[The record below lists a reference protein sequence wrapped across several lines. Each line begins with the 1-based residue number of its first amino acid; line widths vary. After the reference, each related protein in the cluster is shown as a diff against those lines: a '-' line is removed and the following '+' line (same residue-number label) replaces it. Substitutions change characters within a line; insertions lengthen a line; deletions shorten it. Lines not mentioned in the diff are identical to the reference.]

1 MEVNVVIKKA
11 QEGGEM
17 GLLAAKLLDPA
28 KLPDSGRKLRGAN
41 SWRKIGQQPGG
52 HHFEVD
58 LGNRSTLGRDGESS
72 NQTLSWSL
80 FCDFGFNLSNITNN
94 SNILKISIPLIF

>member
-1 MEVNVVIKKA
+1 MVGLNNKKA
-11 QEGGEM
+11 QGGGEM
-17 GLLAAKLLDPA
+17 GLLAAKLPG
-28 KLPDSGRKLRGAN
+28 PGRKLRCAN

-58 LGNRSTLGRDGESS
+58 LGNRLTRGRDGESS

-80 FCDFGFNLSNITNN
+80 FCDFGFNLLNITNN
-94 SNILKISIPLIF
+94 FNILNSSIFDISIF

>member
-1 MEVNVVIKKA
+1 MVSRGLEVVGLNKKA
-11 QEGGEM
+11 QGGGEM
-17 GLLAAKLLDPA
+17 GLLAA

-80 FCDFGFNLSNITNN
+80 FCDLGFNLSNITNN

>member
-1 MEVNVVIKKA
+1 MVSRGLEVVGLNKKA
-11 QEGGEM
+11 QGGGEM
-17 GLLAAKLLDPA
+17 GLLAA

-72 NQTLSWSL
+72 NQTLSLSL
-80 FCDFGFNLSNITNN
+80 FCDLGFNLSNITNN
-94 SNILKISIPLIF
+94 FNILNISIPLIF

>member
-1 MEVNVVIKKA
+1 MVGLNKKA
-11 QEGGEM
+11 QGGGDI
-17 GLLAAKLLDPA
+17 GLLAA

-41 SWRKIGQQPGG
+41 SGRKTG

-58 LGNRSTLGRDGESS
+58 FGNRLTLGRDGESS

-94 SNILKISIPLIF
+94 SNILKISMPLIF

>member
-1 MEVNVVIKKA
+1 MVSRGLEVVGLNNKKA
-11 QEGGEM
+11 QGGGEM
-17 GLLAAKLLDPA
+17 GLLAAKLPG
-28 KLPDSGRKLRGAN
+28 PGRKLRCAN

-58 LGNRSTLGRDGESS
+58 LGNRSTRGRDGGSS

-80 FCDFGFNLSNITNN
+80 FCDFGFNLLNITNN
-94 SNILKISIPLIF
+94 FNILNISISLIF